1 MKRTISVRDAMTT
14 NVLTAG
20 PNMTVARAAK
30 LMAERGVGSIV
41 VVKGKKPVGILTE
54 RDLLM
59 KVLGP
64 DLKPSRI
71 KVGKIM
77 SSPLTTVGPDTDIT
91 EAARLMAKNRI
102 RRLPVVERGNLV
114 GILSA
119 SDITAISPE
128 LVEIVAHREEET
140 REEVEES
147 VCEACGEVTTSLYEV
162 NGSWVCENC
171 RDSMSG

>member
-1 MKRTISVRDAMTT
+1 MAVRDAMTEK
-14 NVLTAG
+14 VLTAG
-20 PNMTVARAAK
+20 PNTTVARAAK
-30 LMAERGVGSIV
+30 MMAERGVGSIV
-41 VVKGKKPVGILTE
+41 IVKGKKPIGILTE

-77 SSPLTTVGPDTDIT
+77 SSPLITVAPDADIT
-91 EAARLMAKNRI
+91 DAARLMAKNRI

-128 LVEIVAHREEET
+128 LIELVSHREEGE
-140 REEVEES
+140 REEIEES
-147 VCEACGEVTTSLYEV
+147 VCEVCGEVTTSLYEV